1 MERLIYRLIDPK
13 TNLVRYV
20 GQTTKKLEKRLSSHI
35 NKAKNTPNKTTHK
48 NTWIKSLISENL
60 KPIIELIEVVSDDE
74 WKEKEKYYIKKYK
87 ELGFD
92 LLNLSEGGDSGCMP
106 GGKRIW
112 NSEID
117 YINWKNKLSES
128 AKKRIISDD
137 DRLRMA
143 ENCRMTHLGKKRSEV
158 TKQKLSLTKMG
169 DKNPM
174 FGKKHTDERKKE
186 ISEFHKG
193 RKMSDE
199 TKKKIGDTKIK
210 KPVVQKTKNG
220 EIVKI
225 YSSLWEIKT
234 TTKFANVSKV
244 LNGSMKHCGGYKWE
258 YYNE

>member
-1 MERLIYRLIDPK
+1 MERLIYTLIDPK

-20 GQTTKKLEKRLSSHI
+20 GQTTKKLEQRLSAHI
-35 NKAKNTPNKTTHK
+35 NKAKNSSNKTTHK
-48 NTWIKSLISENL
+48 NTWIKSLINENL
-60 KPIIELIEVVSDDE
+60 RPIIKLVEVVSDDE

-87 ELGFD
+87 EFGFD
-92 LLNLSEGGDSGCMP
+92 LLNLSEGGDSGSMP

-112 NSEID
+112 SSEID

-137 DRLRMA
+137 ERLKMGER
-143 ENCRMTHLGKKRSEV
+143 CRKTHLGKKRSGE
-158 TKQKLSLTKMG
+158 TKQKLSETKLG

-174 FGKKHTDERKKE
+174 FGKKHTDERKKQ

-193 RKMSDE
+193 KKMSEE

-210 KPVVQKTKNG
+210 KPVVQKTKDG

-234 TTKFANVSKV
+234 TTKFLNVNKV

-258 YYNE
+258 YFNE

>member
-1 MERLIYRLIDPK
+1 MERLIYILIDPK

-20 GQTTKKLEKRLSSHI
+20 GQTSKKLEKRLSSHI

-60 KPIIELIEVVSDDE
+60 KPIIELVEVVSDSE

-112 NSEID
+112 NSEMD

-128 AKKRIISDD
+128 AKKRIISND
-137 DRLRMA
+137 DRLMMA
-143 ENCRMTHLGKKRSEV
+143 KNCRITHLGKKRSEE

-169 DKNPM
+169 NKNPM

-193 RKMSDE
+193 KKMSDE
-199 TKKKIGDTKIK
+199 TKKKIGETKIK
-210 KPVVQKTKNG
+210 KPIVQKTKNG

-225 YSSLWEIKT
+225 YSSVWEIKT
-234 TTKFANVSKV
+234 TTKFVNVSKV